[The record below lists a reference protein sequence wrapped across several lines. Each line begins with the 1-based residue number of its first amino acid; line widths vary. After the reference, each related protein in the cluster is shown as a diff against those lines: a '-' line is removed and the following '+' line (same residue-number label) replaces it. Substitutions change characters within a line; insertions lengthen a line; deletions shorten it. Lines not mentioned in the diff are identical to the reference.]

1 MNITDLLSTDHQSVH
16 SARLGDINTTGDQRF
31 LSGNSPLRGKPSQA
45 VSPLQR
51 GQQCSLTKGIPPA
64 GSVLS
69 QYTQDSEI
77 PTAPT
82 LSGFR
87 RYSNDLASDPYVYPE
102 IRKQGETNQWD
113 LAPPQSGD
121 DERSTPKAGSRPL
134 HESPTESTGHVKPP
148 TQKKPGRR
156 TKSPPEQRPC
166 YCDKSPE
173 DDELYRPMLQCAS
186 CKNWYHQSCITAMKY
201 WKPECRPFLG
211 DDFYYLRCRSCT
223 RGKETLKR
231 LTLTWVDVIHITL
244 LNLSLT
250 VPPRKLSAD
259 GKHKYYGWKSDI
271 CHFIDLN
278 WKRFWL
284 KTRTATWENTVAS
297 CLSTQKRFLA
307 GMKQFGHD
315 QGLWALEAIMLPSA
329 YEHGKRATQPES
341 NIAADGTLQRPE
353 RPKAKRKRA
362 DESENDSV
370 AAAETK
376 TKRPRGK
383 TRSHSNT
390 PQAESA
396 KSRASKQAKKKPVE
410 EEFIDPA
417 IAIELYRDVDNS
429 TDPVQMSHD
438 TTHRAPQV
446 TVADDGMTVS
456 SDAGYRMAKAT
467 HGVWEGKW
475 YYEVMINQHSGHTR
489 IGWSQISGDLQAPCG
504 YDQFSYGYRDSPGT
518 LFHQSVKN
526 KEAPPDYSEGYGPGD
541 IMGMAISL
549 PSTGSIADLFPR
561 LWDKETPYLPF
572 RSKPLTVA
580 TESEIQFYRNGAC
593 LGVAYKNLLR
603 GKYHPA
609 ISLYRGANVTV
620 NFGPNFRCP
629 PPPGYRPMSEATELP
644 LWKDLEDA
652 VWEAEVVGAAFDHH
666 PAATTAEHH
675 DHNATP
681 GPSSSVDGEGEDE
694 NIFSDEEDIGS
705 GSATKD
711 VSPEMANDLE
721 VIIKMDPDEALGVQ
735 ALLNL
740 GGLYNTA
747 DTAPTHTDGTG
758 MNASPEAEVPV
769 NLAMEID
776 KKEAEVVELIRRS
789 SIVDTRVP
797 DTHTAA
803 LEQPSVGRDHI
814 AALGDVPEAPAPMR
828 TTNSIG
834 NRSVGGPLC
843 AVGLVAKDTI
853 NEMMTMEVASRPLQ
867 STSRGDVHHSLGET
881 HAIEDGDA
889 RSALLIMMDV
899 GGSPAPFRAVD
910 ASLHMSAVN
919 HVADDDAMIHPVH
932 DAATT
937 QTEAQLSL
945 ASMEGEI
952 PSENHATIS
961 VAADVPEM
969 SDTHPSLING
979 ADAAPKYT

>member
-16 SARLGDINTTGDQRF
+16 SARLGDISTTGDQRF

-102 IRKQGETNQWD
+102 IRKQEETKQWD

-121 DERSTPKAGSRPL
+121 DERSTHKAGSRPL
-134 HESPTESTGHVKPP
+134 HESPTESTGDVKPP
-148 TQKKPGRR
+148 AQKKPGRR

-173 DDELYRPMLQCAS
+173 DE
-186 CKNWYHQSCITAMKY
+186 
-201 WKPECRPFLG
+201 
-211 DDFYYLRCRSCT
+211 
-223 RGKETLKR
+223 
-231 LTLTWVDVIHITL
+231 VDVIHITL

-259 GKHKYYGWKSDI
+259 GKHKYYGWKPDI

-370 AAAETK
+370 AAAEIK

-417 IAIELYRDVDNS
+417 IAIELYRDVDNA

-580 TESEIQFYRNGAC
+580 TESEIQYYRNGAR

-629 PPPGYRPMSEATELP
+629 PPAGYRPMSEATELP
-644 LWKDLEDA
+644 LWKDLEDT
-652 VWEAEVVGAAFDHH
+652 VWEAEVLGADHH

-694 NIFSDEEDIGS
+694 NIFSDEEDVGS

-711 VSPEMANDLE
+711 VSQEMANDVA

-758 MNASPEAEVPV
+758 MNASPKAEVPV

-797 DTHTAA
+797 GTHTTA

-834 NRSVGGPLC
+834 NRSAGPLC

-853 NEMMTMEVASRPLQ
+853 NEIMTMEVASRPLQ
-867 STSRGDVHHSLGET
+867 STSRGDVHHLLVET

-889 RSALLIMMDV
+889 RSALIMMDV
-899 GGSPAPFRAVD
+899 DGSPAPVRAVD
-910 ASLHMSAVN
+910 ASLHMGAVN

-945 ASMEGEI
+945 APMEGEI
-952 PSENHATIS
+952 PSENHATIP

-969 SDTHPSLING
+969 SDTHPSLIDG